1 MTNLVLSKNYF
12 NSQGTGRV
20 MAALTLAPCKET
32 LENVQLEEF
41 NFDSNNS
48 VIKLGE
54 LIAEAPGL

>member
-1 MTNLVLSKNYF
+1 
-12 NSQGTGRV
+12 

-54 LIAEAPGL
+54 LIAEAPEL